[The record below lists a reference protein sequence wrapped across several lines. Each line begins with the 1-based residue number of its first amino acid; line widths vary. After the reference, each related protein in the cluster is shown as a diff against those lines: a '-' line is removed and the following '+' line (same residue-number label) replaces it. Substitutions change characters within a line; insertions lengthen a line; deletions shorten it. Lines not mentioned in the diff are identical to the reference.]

1 MKTFTPWNGHH
12 NRFLD
17 PLDGPRGVQKT
28 DSYTFFSWFLLSV
41 TSLLFKRLMFVIPSL
56 LYIDLMMTWMPYL
69 TWILDLAIFIRQ
81 KYIFCI
87 FYIFNV
93 QDHLRGSF
101 KDTFTLGLFLFWSSV
116 SKIWSKK
123 QTFTHFSADLLLPV
137 TSLMFKR
144 LMFVIPSLL
153 YTDFMMNQMPYLT
166 WILDLAIFRSQ
177 QIFFG
182 IFYIFNVQYHLRG
195 SFKDTFTLGLFL
207 FWSSVSKIWSKKDF

>member
-1 MKTFTPWNGHH
+1 MSH
-12 NRFLD
+12 LD
-17 PLDGPRGVQKT
+17 T
-28 DSYTFFSWFLLSV
+28 LL
-41 TSLLFKRLMFVIPSL
+41 LLCF
-56 LYIDLMMTWMPYL
+56 
-69 TWILDLAIFIRQ
+69 
-81 KYIFCI
+81 
-87 FYIFNV
+87 
-93 QDHLRGSF
+93 
-101 KDTFTLGLFLFWSSV
+101 FLFWGSI
-116 SKIWSKK
+116 SKILSQK

-195 SFKDTFTLGLFL
+195 SFKDTFTLVFFCFEAPFPRFG
-207 FWSSVSKIWSKKDF
+207 KKNRLVRIFQLIFFYRSTH